1 MHEIPGQKPRCS
13 ALLHW
18 LRRSK
23 QLSTKF
29 CKNQSSIMLLFV
41 ASFKV
46 IIGESFHPKVS
57 QDTKCGCLFS
67 LRLRPQTSIRKHQQ
81 LSSKHSQNLGMLEE
95 RDERPNCEGL
105 GGRRSIG
112 TYRLFGQLK
121 GKTWFTVLR
130 QHGGGIWHMTYDT
143 TSKKTKLTQDLAFD
157 NF

>member
-95 RDERPNCEGL
+95 RDERPNCDWHLPSFWPTEGENMIHC
-105 GGRRSIG
+105 SSS
-112 TYRLFGQLK
+112 
-121 GKTWFTVLR
+121 TW
-130 QHGGGIWHMTYDT
+130 WWNMTYDIWHY
-143 TSKKTKLTQDLAFD
+143 KQKNKTDIRFG
-157 NF
+157 FW